1 MGGER
6 QRSSLQDYILSSG
19 MVVVSPGRR
28 GLLMRIHSGMVGG
41 FDPTGIPPELEQS
54 EEPKSNHNPS
64 IDNINIPDGFIDKG
78 DMEREKNISEA
89 QMAVRK
95 AFDQADFQVAL

>member
-1 MGGER
+1 
-6 QRSSLQDYILSSG
+6 
-19 MVVVSPGRR
+19 
-28 GLLMRIHSGMVGG
+28 MRIHSGMVGG

-78 DMEREKNISEA
+78 DMEREKIISEA

-95 AFDQADFQVAL
+95 AFDQADFQVALEASRAVRDLVSWAVSIYYGVVV